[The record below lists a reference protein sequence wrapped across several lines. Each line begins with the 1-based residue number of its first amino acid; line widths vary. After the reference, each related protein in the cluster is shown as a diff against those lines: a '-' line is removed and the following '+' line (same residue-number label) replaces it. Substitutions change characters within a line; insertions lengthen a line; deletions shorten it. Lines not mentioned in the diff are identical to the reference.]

1 MNIFLAF
8 ITFVCKMVSQFASF
22 FLYGRSYAFKH
33 EIERLVNE
41 LKSTAQNTEDKLDIL
56 ESKSDSLI
64 QTSSMIHDSL
74 GSLDVRVQNVA
85 HVANTLETSVSGL
98 SQQTIEIS
106 QEQKNIA
113 ESQLALMD
121 GQVKMKETLK
131 DGMEMFSDAYT
142 NIQEGVDKL
151 KSDTKQI
158 EVEISVLGNN
168 LSTKM
173 VDLQSTTD
181 DIGIKAGSS
190 LEKQQKLLDGQS
202 VALDGIQFLTRFQSE
217 ALQESR

>member
-1 MNIFLAF
+1 MD
-8 ITFVCKMVSQFASF
+8 SQFASF
-22 FLYGRSYAFKH
+22 WYGRSNAFKN

-41 LKSTAQNTEDKLDIL
+41 LKNTAQYTEDKLDIL
-56 ESKSDSLI
+56 ESKSDALI

-85 HVANTLETSVSGL
+85 SVTNTLETSVSGL
-98 SQQTIEIS
+98 SQQTVEIS

-113 ESQLALMD
+113 ESQLALRD

-131 DGMEMFSDAYT
+131 DGMDMFLDAYT

-151 KSDTKQI
+151 KSDTEQI

-173 VDLQSTTD
+173 IDLQSTTD
-181 DIGIKAGSS
+181 DIGTKTRSS
-190 LEKQQKLLDGQS
+190 LVKQQKLLDGQT